1 MGLENKNPDRKLVKE
16 IAIILV
22 IKVAILMLIKSIWF
36 NSPTIPKDFDNQTA
50 QHISG
55 NPSETKETR

>member
-1 MGLENKNPDRKLVKE
+1 MGLKNKTPNQKLSRE

-22 IKVAILMLIKSIWF
+22 IKVAVLMLIKSIWF
-36 NSPTIPKDFDNQTA
+36 NSPTIPKDFNTQTA

-55 NPSETKETR
+55 NSSETKETR

>member
-1 MGLENKNPDRKLVKE
+1 MSLKNKTPNQKLVRE

-22 IKVAILMLIKSIWF
+22 IKIAILMLIKSIWF
-36 NSPTIPKDFDNQTA
+36 NAPTIPQDFDTQTA

-55 NPSETKETR
+55 NPPETKETR